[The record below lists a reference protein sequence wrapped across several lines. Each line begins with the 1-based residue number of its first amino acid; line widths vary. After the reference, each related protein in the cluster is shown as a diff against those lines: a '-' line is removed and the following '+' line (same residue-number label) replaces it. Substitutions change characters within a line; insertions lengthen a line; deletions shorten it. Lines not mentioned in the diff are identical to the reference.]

1 MTPCRDASRNLLG
14 FQIPDG
20 LLQSLLRD
28 RPLRPFRL
36 SQKQLPAI
44 KGFGHHIPFRFIP
57 APIPRR
63 RLPGT
68 IWCEGAMPL
77 VTASDSLTA
86 EFLPCPSVQ
95 GSTPVC
101 KCLSLND

>member
-1 MTPCRDASRNLLG
+1 
-14 FQIPDG
+14 
-20 LLQSLLRD
+20 
-28 RPLRPFRL
+28 
-36 SQKQLPAI
+36 
-44 KGFGHHIPFRFIP
+44 
-57 APIPRR
+57 
-63 RLPGT
+63 
-68 IWCEGAMPL
+68 MPL